1 MSIQAIGTEAIKMFE
16 VFGWYSVLL
25 VLGTTL
31 LMIPVNELYKLI
43 MKKESLQ
50 RLRKTISTISVFGVA
65 IGVIALFTAMVTH
78 HPITFNYLLAS
89 SLPCGFLAQ
98 GLWVIIKLTRDYGW
112 TFVKW
117 LFAKIFKTLAS
128 NKAFKKS
135 LINLGINKS
144 IVDVIADEIL
154 SIKVVDMSAYL
165 KQEGELTAKLRTV
178 LTGFVSAEN
187 IGEAVKICLDKVKS
201 TIKVEKAPVEVK

>member
-16 VFGWYSVLL
+16 VFGWYSILL
-25 VLGTTL
+25 VLGTTF
-31 LMIPVNELYKLI
+31 LMIPINELYKLI

-65 IGVIALFTAMVTH
+65 MGVIALFTAMVTH
-78 HPITFNYLLAS
+78 HPITFSYLLAS

-98 GLWVIIKLTRDYGW
+98 GLWVIVKLTRDYGW
-112 TFVKW
+112 TFIKW

-144 IVDVIADEIL
+144 IVDVIADEVL
-154 SIKVVDMSAYL
+154 AIKVEDMSAYL
-165 KQEGELTAKLRTV
+165 KQEGELTAKLRTE
-178 LTGFVSAEN
+178 LNGFVANEN